1 MKRVANYL
9 LIIIPLVWSGLIL
22 GISFLETPL
31 KFKAPHITKLLGL
44 GIGKVVFSTLNTVE
58 ISLAT
63 LLFLAFLRQKLR
75 QKTFFISLF
84 ILLILTIQT
93 FYLLPFLAN
102 NITLMQ
108 AGIMVKPSLHHSIYI
123 VFEIIKLTL
132 LLVVGIQK
140 IKTHSS

>member
-1 MKRVANYL
+1 MKRGVNYL

-44 GIGKVVFSTLNTVE
+44 GIGKVVFSALNTVE

-63 LLFLAFLRQKLR
+63 LLFLAFLSQKLR

-84 ILLILTIQT
+84 ILLILAIQT

-102 NITLMQ
+102 SITLMQ
-108 AGIMVKPSLHHSIYI
+108 AGITVKDSPHHFIYI
-123 VFEIIKLTL
+123 IFEVIKLIL

-140 IKTHSS
+140 IKAYSS